1 MVALLARI
9 ETWIML
15 ALGFSSGLPILL
27 VYSTL
32 STWLYEAGVDVKVI
46 GWFSLVGLTFGFK
59 FLWAPLI
66 DRLPCPWLSRRLGHR
81 RGWLLAAQLAL
92 AVSLVQMGFL
102 NPLTADAHAPIAP
115 SFIYGALIIAISSAT
130 QDIVI
135 DAVRVE
141 LAEPE
146 IQAWLAGVYVAGYR
160 VGMIV
165 AGAGALFLAT
175 RLGSTQAQYSLGAWQ
190 GTYLVMAAFTLVG
203 IATTFWTKEPR
214 YTTPPEV
221 HPHRDYGLVIGVFAA
236 ALTTFFVA
244 YTGVLS
250 TLGQSLDGLLLDSD
264 ATKFRRAVVGFISGS
279 VRFFGAVGLAG
290 LVGVTLAR
298 LPMAPKALLR
308 ASFVTPFADLLTRYG
323 RATILI
329 VLVIGTYRLTD
340 VVMGVLA
347 NPFYIQTGFTKDE
360 IATVTKL
367 FGLVIT
373 IFGGFVGGWLTK
385 RQGIYFGMWVGG
397 LLAALTNVAFSWLA
411 NLGPQLYGLYV
422 AIGVDNLAGGM
433 ASAAFVAFLSALTN
447 RAFTATQYASLFA
460 LTAIFPK
467 IVAAKSGEWVTLM
480 GYSQFFAMTAVL
492 GLPTLVFLWR
502 LNVRRPDLMGSEL
515 PR

>member
-1 MVALLARI
+1 MAALLARI

-66 DRLPCPWLSRRLGHR
+66 DRLPCPYLSRRFGHR
-81 RGWLLAAQLAL
+81 RGWLLASQLVLAL
-92 AVSLVQMGFL
+92 SLIQMGFL
-102 NPLTADAHAPIAP
+102 DPTAGTGDGPIAGA
-115 SFIYGALIIAISSAT
+115 FIYGALLIAIASAT

-135 DAVRVE
+135 DAIRVE
-141 LAEPE
+141 LAEAD

-175 RLGSTQAQYSLGAWQ
+175 RLGSTQDHYSLAAWQ

-203 IATTFWTKEPR
+203 ICTTFLAGEPK
-214 YTTPPEV
+214 YNTPPEV
-221 HPHRDYGLVIGVFAA
+221 HARRDYALVILIFGC
-236 ALTTFFVA
+236 ALTTFFLM
-244 YTGVLS
+244 YTGPLS
-250 TLGQSLDGLLLDSD
+250 SFVHAIENVLLDEQT
-264 ATKFRRAVVGFISGS
+264 TKFRRSVLGFFLGTL
-279 VRFFGAVGLAG
+279 RFVGAVGLAG
-290 LVGVTLAR
+290 LVGLALAR
-298 LPMAPKALLR
+298 LPVAPKALLR
-308 ASFVTPFADLLTRYG
+308 ASFVTPFADLLIRYG
-323 RATILI
+323 RTTILI

-373 IFGGFVGGWLTK
+373 ILGGFVGGWLTK
-385 RQGIYFGMWVGG
+385 RHGIYLGMWVGG

-411 NLGPQLYGLYV
+411 ELGPQLYGLYV
-422 AIGVDNLAGGM
+422 AIGLDNLAGGM

-467 IVAAKSGEWVTLM
+467 IIAAKSGEWVSMM
-480 GYSQFFAMTAVL
+480 GYSQFFMMTAIL
-492 GLPTLVFLWR
+492 GLPTLLFLWR
-502 LNVRRPDLMGSEL
+502 LNTKRPDLMG
-515 PR
+515 